1 MFKIVPNQKIITVSK
16 AECSKEKL
24 YAKINIEAMEE
35 AAKKLESAGAFMLWI
50 YFAKNQDKY
59 SFALSSK
66 AVQECFGMKIKQY
79 NNAVA
84 TLIEKGYLQQ
94 VEKNKYI
101 FHEIAV
107 IPKGNNEG

>member
-1 MFKIVPNQKIITVSK
+1 
-16 AECSKEKL
+16 
-24 YAKINIEAMEE
+24 
-35 AAKKLESAGAFMLWI
+35 
-50 YFAKNQDKY
+50 
-59 SFALSSK
+59 
-66 AVQECFGMKIKQY
+66 MKIKQY

-94 VEKNKYI
+94 VENNKYI